1 MNAMDPFQLSSEE
14 VIYLET
20 WMNKVSRSF
29 AVVVAALEE
38 PLRSYMAAAYILC
51 RVIDNIE
58 DCTAPI
64 DWKKARFK
72 EVIQMTMEPQLA
84 GIFLNPGIPGS
95 GLV

>member
-1 MNAMDPFQLSSEE
+1 MPVDLPQDETS
-14 VIYLET
+14 YLET
-20 WMNKVSRSF
+20 WMNRVSRSF

-72 EVIQMTMEPQLA
+72 EVIQMLMEPRLA
-84 GIFLNPGIPGS
+84 GDILNPGIPGS
-95 GLV
+95 GLA